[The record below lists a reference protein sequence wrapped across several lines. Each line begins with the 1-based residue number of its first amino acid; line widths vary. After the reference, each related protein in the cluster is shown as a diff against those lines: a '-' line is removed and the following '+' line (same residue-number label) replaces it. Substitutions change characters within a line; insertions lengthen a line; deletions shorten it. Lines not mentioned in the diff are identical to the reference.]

1 MVKLSLRTAAGIEGD
16 GGDTIIGSELGTS
29 LEEGADVFGKDSKE
43 VATPPKF
50 DFMEN
55 FLDRVFISKKNP
67 PVVPKAERKPDS
79 LFGGV
84 ELEFFKVFPTR
95 KTQTPFFQFKEPVT
109 GGTEAGVKESQEG
122 LPISRKQVS
131 SFHKRLTILESK
143 VRVKKKGQIPWGH
156 LALES
161 DTTWRLVT

>member
-1 MVKLSLRTAAGIEGD
+1 MSLRTATRVEGN
-16 GGDTIIGSELGTS
+16 GHDTIVSRELGS
-29 LEEGADVFGKDSKE
+29 SFEKRGDFFGKDSKE

-84 ELEFFKVFPTR
+84 ELEFFKIFPTR
-95 KTQTPFFQFKEPVT
+95 KTEALFIEFEELIT
-109 GGTEAGVKESQEG
+109 GSTEAWVKESQEG
-122 LPISRKQVS
+122 LPVTRKQ
-131 SFHKRLTILESK
+131 IL
-143 VRVKKKGQIPWGH
+143 
-156 LALES
+156 
-161 DTTWRLVT
+161 